1 MRKYFTA
8 AGGILLSA
16 ALLLFFYF
24 YNNSIFTKKGNNYP
38 KEQKSSEFSSNK
50 IVFSFPESTLILEGQ
65 LKEKIFPYIE
75 NPKVNIVSRKLTLK
89 GKAKRAVIIFTG
101 RVNIINF
108 SGIICNKFPVFIKKI
123 YFEKGYISIR
133 SAKIKLNRKSHIRV
147 KNLPPQKVKD
157 ICRVIEKIKSSYATI
172 TESKLPEE

>member
-24 YNNSIFTKKGNNYP
+24 YNGPTYIKAKKNYQE
-38 KEQKSSEFSSNK
+38 KQNESELSSNR

-65 LKEKIFPYIE
+65 LKEKIFSYME
-75 NPKVNIVSRKLTLK
+75 SPKVTIVLKKLTLR

-101 RVNIINF
+101 RVNILDF
-108 SGIICNKFPVFIKKI
+108 SGMVCNKFLILIKKI
-123 YFEKGYISIR
+123 YFVRGNVSIR
-133 SAKIKLNRKSHIRV
+133 NAKIFLNEKQYIKIST
-147 KNLPPQKVKD
+147 LPPQKVED
-157 ICRVIEKIKSSYATI
+157 ICSLIEEIKNSYDTI

>member
-24 YNNSIFTKKGNNYP
+24 YNNSTYKKRENSYS
-38 KEQKSSEFSSNK
+38 KSSELSSNK

-65 LKEKIFPYIE
+65 LKEKVFPYIE
-75 NPKVNIVSRKLTLK
+75 NPKVNIVLRKLTLK

-133 SAKIKLNRKSHIRV
+133 SAKIKLNRKSYIRV

-172 TESKLPEE
+172 TKSKLPEE